1 MVYDQRIR
9 IRIARWKTHRES
21 MGKWPMVF
29 HGLSKH
35 STLLNRHVFTNLE
48 FLEPFQHWSPSLQA
62 LEIKPTLCSWD
73 KLT

>member
-1 MVYDQRIR
+1 
-9 IRIARWKTHRES
+9 

-48 FLEPFQHWSPSLQA
+48 FLEHLQA
-62 LEIKPTLCSWD
+62 LEIKPTLCPWD